1 MPIVLV
7 VVAVVLFMA
16 AYNDNLPALGRQ
28 LETDVAG
35 WAKWGLA
42 IAVIGALGKI
52 PKFEKPAWALLV
64 LVFVVLIFSN
74 HSALFAN
81 LQNLSI
87 VPPGTAPTTPAAATP
102 PPAPGPGV
110 ELTGAATGT
119 SSAGIQGSAATS
131 TGSNT
136 GPLGMLGTLGADFG
150 GSSAASSIFSSFG
163 F

>member
-1 MPIVLV
+1 MPIILV
-7 VVAVVLFMA
+7 VVAAVLFMA
-16 AYNDNLPALGRQ
+16 AYNNNLSALGTQ
-28 LETDVAG
+28 LETDIAG
-35 WAKWGLA
+35 WAKWGVA
-42 IAVIGALGKI
+42 IAVIGVLGKI

-64 LVFVVLIFSN
+64 LVFMVLIFSN

-87 VPPGTAPTTPAAATP
+87 TQPGASPVTPAAATP

-119 SSAGIQGSAATS
+119 GSAGIEGSAATT

-136 GPLGMLGTLGADFG
+136 GPLDMLGTLGNSFNLG
-150 GSSAASSIFSSFG
+150 SFG
-163 F
+163 L